1 LFIRR
6 ACLLLAAFAST
17 PGLALAQTYPAKPVR
32 VLVGFSPG
40 GGVDFVT
47 RSITPRLAEAFG
59 QQFIVD
65 NRAGANG
72 IIAAEIAAKSPPD
85 GYTLLAAPGNY
96 AFAPAMVSKLPFDM
110 TTAFTGVGQIVD
122 SALLVVVHPSV
133 PVKNLTSLVAL
144 AKSRPGQLTYG
155 SGGNGGAGHLATEFF
170 KSVARIDLLHIPYKG
185 SAPALT
191 DLIAGQ
197 VSVCFCTL
205 PPTLAHAR
213 SGRLRALAVTTAKRS
228 SAAPDVPT
236 VAEAGVAGYEMS
248 QWYGMLAPA
257 GTPLPVLERI
267 SAEMR
272 KAMALPELR
281 SRLQAEGADPV
292 GSTPQEFTAFFKA
305 EIAKWTRT
313 VQAAGIRSE

>member
-17 PGLALAQTYPAKPVR
+17 AGLALAQTYPAKPVR

-65 NRAGANG
+65 NRSGANG

-96 AFAPAMVSKLPFDM
+96 AFAPAMFSKLPFDM
-110 TTAFTGVGQIVD
+110 TTAFTGVGQMVD

-213 SGRLRALAVTTAKRS
+213 SGRLRALAVTTARRS

-267 SAEMR
+267 SAEM
-272 KAMALPELR
+272 KKVMAVPELR